1 MHRMTRLYS
10 LKDIRPMRFKTVF
23 LASALFA
30 SLAATAQA
38 NEPFSFIMS
47 WRAQAENGGYY
58 QAQVKGYYAA
68 CGLDMTLRQGGA
80 GIDTAQL
87 LTGGAVDAAMVS
99 QNDGVMRMN
108 QAGFA
113 ARAVMAG
120 FQRLAQTLDVH
131 PDSGI
136 EKLED
141 IKGHPIMLAAGNRNT
156 IWPFLKQ
163 KYGLS
168 DDQLRSFTG
177 QFAPFLQDKNA
188 VVQDLITNGPF
199 VIKQQAGM
207 DVRFFLLADYGYE
220 PYSSV
225 VAVSQKLID
234 QKPKAVQCLVDAS
247 RKGWVDYLKNPQP
260 AFAEIQKIAPEN
272 TPELMKYAF
281 ETMKKYHLVETAD
294 TDKLGFGAMT
304 DARWKSHFDMLVAN
318 KLFPPDF
325 DYKSS
330 YTLQFLANKP
340 E

>member
-1 MHRMTRLYS
+1 MRL
-10 LKDIRPMRFKTVF
+10 KTIL
-23 LASALFA
+23 LASALLAPFA
-30 SLAATAQA
+30 MTAQA
-38 NEPFSFIMS
+38 NEPFSFVMS

-87 LTGGAVDAAMVS
+87 LVGGAVDAAMVS

-113 ARAVMAG
+113 ARAVMVG

-141 IKGHPIMLAAGNRNT
+141 IKGHPVMLAAGNRNT

-163 KYGLS
+163 KYGLA

-177 QFAPFLQDKNA
+177 QFAPFLQDKNM

-199 VIKQQAGM
+199 VIKQQSGM
-207 DVRFFLLADYGYE
+207 DVKFFLLADYGYE

-225 VAVSQKLID
+225 VTVSQKLID
-234 QKPKAVQCLVDAS
+234 GQPKEVQCLVDAS
-247 RKGWVDYLKNPQP
+247 RKGWVDYLKDPAP

-272 TPELMKYAF
+272 TPDLLNYAF
-281 ETMKKYHLVETAD
+281 GTMKKYHLVETAD

-304 DARWKSHFDMLVAN
+304 DARWKSHFDMLVAT
-318 KLFPPDF
+318 KVFPADF
-325 DYKSS
+325 NYKSS